1 VAILNFD
8 DFEVL
13 TFDCYGTLID
23 WETGLWEALRPILA
37 AHGIDI
43 VAERALELYGEL
55 EAEVERGEYHEYRV
69 VLQMVLERFGSRV
82 GFRPNQNE
90 LQQFSQSVHCWPVFL
105 DSPHALRALK
115 KKFKLAI
122 ISNIDDDLFA
132 SSANRLEV
140 EFDWVITAQQ
150 VGSYKPSLQN
160 FLVAIE
166 QIGLPK
172 NQILHVAQSV
182 FHDIVPAKTL
192 GLSTVWINRRHD
204 KRGPGAT
211 PQADGRPDFEF
222 PDLQSFAAATG
233 LM

>member
-23 WETGLWEALRPILA
+23 WESGLWEALRPILA

-43 VAERALELYGEL
+43 VAESALELYGEL
-55 EAEVERGEYHEYRV
+55 EAEIERGKYHEYHV

-82 GFRPNQNE
+82 GFRPNQYE
-90 LQQFSQSVHCWPVFL
+90 LQQFSQSVHRWPAFP
-105 DSPHALRALK
+105 DSPQALRALK
-115 KKFKLAI
+115 RKFKLAI
-122 ISNIDDDLFA
+122 ISNIDDELFA
-132 SSANRLEV
+132 SSAKRLEV

-160 FLVAIE
+160 FLFAIE
-166 QIGLPK
+166 RIGLPK

-182 FHDIVPAKTL
+182 FHDIVPAKAL
-192 GLSTVWINRRHD
+192 GLSTVWINRRHG
-204 KRGPGAT
+204 KQGHGAT
-211 PQADGRPDFEF
+211 PLADGRPDFEF
-222 PDLQSFAAATG
+222 PDLQSFTAATG